1 MGCARK
7 IRFEF
12 YRLVRIKVCRPELNE
27 IDLGYRFK
35 KESWGK
41 GFATEAAFASL
52 EYGFSKLE
60 LKQNCGPGITGESGI
75 DQGFGKM
82 WNAIPG

>member
-1 MGCARK
+1 
-7 IRFEF
+7 
-12 YRLVRIKVCRPELNE
+12 LNE

-52 EYGFSKLE
+52 EYGFSKLG
-60 LKQNCGPGITGESGI
+60 LKRIMGRALPENTCIHQR
-75 DQGFGKM
+75 FGKM
-82 WNAIPG
+82 WNAIPGRRSY